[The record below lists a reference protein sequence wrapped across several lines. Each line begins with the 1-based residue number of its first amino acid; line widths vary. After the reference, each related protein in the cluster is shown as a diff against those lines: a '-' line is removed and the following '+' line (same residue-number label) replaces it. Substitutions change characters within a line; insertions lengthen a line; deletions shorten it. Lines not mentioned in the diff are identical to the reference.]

1 MKLYFVIK
9 LSQELKLGEIHMT
22 KNNCPV
28 IQKFDELVKKS
39 NELKKELDVTP
50 FEDKQ
55 KFMSLLK
62 KLMTVHKNLDQLT
75 LYDQTKY

>member
-1 MKLYFVIK
+1 
-9 LSQELKLGEIHMT
+9 MT
-22 KNNCPV
+22 KNDCPV

-55 KFMSLLK
+55 KFLSLLK

>member
-1 MKLYFVIK
+1 
-9 LSQELKLGEIHMT
+9 MT

-39 NELKKELDVTP
+39 NELKKELDITP

>member
-1 MKLYFVIK
+1 
-9 LSQELKLGEIHMT
+9 MT

-28 IQKFDELVKKS
+28 IQKFDELVTKS
-39 NELKKELDVTP
+39 NELKRELDVTP

-62 KLMTVHKNLDQLT
+62 KLITVHKNLDQLT

>member
-1 MKLYFVIK
+1 
-9 LSQELKLGEIHMT
+9 MT

-55 KFMSLLK
+55 KFLSLLK
-62 KLMTVHKNLDQLT
+62 KLMTVHKNLDQLP
-75 LYDQTKY
+75 LHDQTKY

>member
-1 MKLYFVIK
+1 
-9 LSQELKLGEIHMT
+9 MT
-22 KNNCPV
+22 KNNCPA
-28 IQKFDELVKKS
+28 IQKFEELVKKS
-39 NELKKELDVTP
+39 NELKRELDVTP

-75 LYDQTKY
+75 LYDQTK

>member
-1 MKLYFVIK
+1 
-9 LSQELKLGEIHMT
+9 MT
-22 KNNCPV
+22 KNNCQA
-28 IQKFDELVKKS
+28 IQKFDELVTKS
-39 NELKKELDVTP
+39 NELKRELDVTP

-62 KLMTVHKNLDQLT
+62 KLITVHKNLDQLT

>member
-1 MKLYFVIK
+1 
-9 LSQELKLGEIHMT
+9 MT

-62 KLMTVHKNLDQLT
+62 KLITVHKNLDQLT

>member
-1 MKLYFVIK
+1 L
-9 LSQELKLGEIHMT
+9 MT
-22 KNNCPV
+22 KNNCPA
-28 IQKFDELVKKS
+28 IQKFDELVTKS
-39 NELKKELDVTP
+39 NELKRELDVTP

-75 LYDQTKY
+75 LYDQTK

>member
-1 MKLYFVIK
+1 
-9 LSQELKLGEIHMT
+9 MT

>member
-1 MKLYFVIK
+1 
-9 LSQELKLGEIHMT
+9 MT

-39 NELKKELDVTP
+39 NELKRELDVTP

>member
-1 MKLYFVIK
+1 
-9 LSQELKLGEIHMT
+9 MT

-62 KLMTVHKNLDQLT
+62 KLMTVHKSLDQLT